1 MEEDQKTLKDYLRI
15 VRRRKFI
22 IVISALILALV
33 SVTVAVILPPVFESQ
48 ATILIEQQHIPS
60 ELVKSTV
67 TSYGDERVKQIEQ
80 QVMTIDNIMRIINKF
95 GLYAEQK
102 EKLNVS
108 ELTELFRINTILEL
122 LNADVISNGKSSKA
136 TLAFNLSFDDKDP
149 VMAQKVTTEL
159 VSLFLNE
166 NIQNRTKRA
175 QETTHFLE
183 EEAEK
188 YKLEIQKD
196 ENKLAEYKEK
206 FSNSLPE
213 LLPANL
219 TMISRIETELQ
230 QLFMQE
236 KLLDERKASLNSQ
249 LAAASQANA
258 PAGHAP
264 ISLDELKLE
273 KSRLLSK
280 YSATHPDILQLERQI
295 DQLEKESS
303 GKQGESQ
310 DLLEARRELMRMRQ
324 LYSDSHPDVKT
335 AQRKLAEL
343 ESTNKSQSAGKQA
356 AESATGN
363 LVYFQLKSGI
373 DLAEQ
378 EQANI
383 RSQRIDMQKKL
394 RKLEEYVSITHQ
406 VERGYYELV
415 RDLDNIKAKYS
426 ELKAKQMEAKLAQ
439 TLEDEQMAERFT
451 LLEPPQIPDKPIKPE
466 RLKILFVGFIVTI
479 GGGLGA
485 GWLAEMLDGSI
496 RSYQVLKAITGM
508 EPLIV
513 IPYIQNQDDKNRIR
527 KIMMNSYV
535 MAVLL
540 SIGIIIAVY
549 FY

>member
-108 ELTELFRINTILEL
+108 ELTELFRTNTILEL

-249 LAAASQANA
+249 LATASQTNA
-258 PAGHAP
+258 PGHAP

-356 AESATGN
+356 AENASGN

>member
-22 IVISALILALV
+22 LVISALILALV

-496 RSYQVLKAITGM
+496 RSYQALKAITGM